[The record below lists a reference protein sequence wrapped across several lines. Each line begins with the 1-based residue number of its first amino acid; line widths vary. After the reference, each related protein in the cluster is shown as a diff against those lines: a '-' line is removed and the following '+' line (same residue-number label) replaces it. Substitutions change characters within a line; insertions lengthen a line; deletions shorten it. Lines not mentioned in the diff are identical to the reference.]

1 MEVIFYMLWTTL
13 LAPAI
18 LITYKY
24 WLERRSKK

>member
-1 MEVIFYMLWTTL
+1 MEAIFCMLWTTL

>member
-1 MEVIFYMLWTTL
+1 MEDWLYVLWTTL